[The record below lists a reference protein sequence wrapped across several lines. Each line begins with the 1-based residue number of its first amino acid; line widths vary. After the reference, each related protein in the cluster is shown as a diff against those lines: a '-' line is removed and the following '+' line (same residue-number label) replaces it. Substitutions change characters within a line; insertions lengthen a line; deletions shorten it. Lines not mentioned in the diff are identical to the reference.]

1 MTLKDVAVFKKF
13 IANKDLRREFI
24 RVYNRSKDWAKLP
37 NTIEEYFSNVDP
49 YAVITKAVRICKPN
63 AAYGYS
69 FWQELNE
76 EWKINFKKM
85 QSSHFYQE
93 MTGMETL
100 SGYFDIL
107 RENWNDVEKPWKFE
121 TVPVARQRL
130 GLDPLPPQTEEE
142 EPTEPAEQEETFT
155 QGETNMSSELI
166 DFADDDSDDLEIDFV
181 DKTSRIAN
189 GLRSGIISVN
199 TRGHSY
205 KIGINRIDTKTIK
218 SKQVKYAMVGKVKSG
233 DVVIQFNN
241 NSKGV
246 SMLYT
251 SDGYFNINSR
261 QFVENLRR
269 MLDITDDLV
278 YLRIEKIAEKMDS
291 ITYKVTKQQ

>member
-1 MTLKDVAVFKKF
+1 MTLKDIAVFKKF

-63 AAYGYS
+63 TAYGYS

-76 EWKINFKKM
+76 EWKVNFKKM

-93 MTGMETL
+93 MIGMETL
-100 SGYFDIL
+100 SGYFAIL
-107 RENWNDVEKPWKFE
+107 RENWNDVEKPWRFE
-121 TVPVARQRL
+121 DIPTARQRL
-130 GLDPLPPQTEEE
+130 GLEPLPQEE
-142 EPTEPAEQEETFT
+142 EPTKQDEEFT
-155 QGETNMSSELI
+155 QGETNMTSEVI
-166 DFADDDSDDLEIDFV
+166 EEPENEADDLEIDFV
-181 DKTSRIAN
+181 EIDKTSRIAN

-199 TRGHSY
+199 TRSHSY

-218 SKQVKYAMVGKVKSG
+218 SKQVKYAHVGKIKQNG
-233 DVVIQFNN
+233 DVIIQLNN

-246 SMLYT
+246 QMACT

-269 MLDITDDLV
+269 MMDITDDLV

>member
-1 MTLKDVAVFKKF
+1 MTLKDIEVFKKF

-76 EWKINFKKM
+76 EWKVNFKKM

-100 SGYFDIL
+100 SGYFAIL

-121 TVPVARQRL
+121 DITTARQRL
-130 GLDPLPPQTEEE
+130 GLEPLPQAE
-142 EPTEPAEQEETFT
+142 EPTKQDEEFT
-155 QGETNMSSELI
+155 QGETNMTSEVI
-166 DFADDDSDDLEIDFV
+166 EEPEDEADDLEIDFV
-181 DKTSRIAN
+181 EIDKTSRIAN

-246 SMLYT
+246 QMAYT
-251 SDGYFNINSR
+251 SDGYFNVNSR

-269 MLDITDDLV
+269 MLNITDDLV

>member
-1 MTLKDVAVFKKF
+1 MTLKDIAVFKKF

-76 EWKINFKKM
+76 EWKVNFKKM

-93 MTGMETL
+93 MIGMETL
-100 SGYFDIL
+100 SGYFAIL

-121 TVPVARQRL
+121 DIPTARQRL
-130 GLDPLPPQTEEE
+130 GLEPLQAEE
-142 EPTEPAEQEETFT
+142 EPTPSQLPADSMPNVDDVDFEE
-155 QGETNMSSELI
+155 
-166 DFADDDSDDLEIDFV
+166 DDLEIDFV
-181 DKTSRIAN
+181 EIDKTSHIAN

-199 TRGHSY
+199 TRSHSY

-218 SKQVKYAMVGKVKSG
+218 SKQVKYAHVGKIKQNG
-233 DVVIQFNN
+233 DVIIQLNN

-246 SMLYT
+246 QMACT

-269 MLDITDDLV
+269 MMDITDDLV

>member
-1 MTLKDVAVFKKF
+1 MTLKDIAVFKKF

-100 SGYFDIL
+100 SGYFAIL

-121 TVPVARQRL
+121 DITTARQRL
-130 GLDPLPPQTEEE
+130 GLESLPQ
-142 EPTEPAEQEETFT
+142 AEETTKQDEEFT
-155 QGETNMSSELI
+155 QGETNMTSEVI
-166 DFADDDSDDLEIDFV
+166 EEPEDEADDLEIDFV
-181 DKTSRIAN
+181 EIDKTSRIAN

-241 NSKGV
+241 NANGV
-246 SMLYT
+246 QMLYT
-251 SDGYFNINSR
+251 SDDYFNINSR
-261 QFVENLRR
+261 QFVTNLRR
-269 MLDITDDLV
+269 MLGISDDLV

>member
-1 MTLKDVAVFKKF
+1 MNLKDIAVFKKF

-24 RVYNRSKDWAKLP
+24 RVYNRSKSWAKLP

-85 QSSHFYQE
+85 QSYHFYQE

-100 SGYFDIL
+100 SGYFAIL

-121 TVPVARQRL
+121 DITTARQRL
-130 GLDPLPPQTEEE
+130 GLEPLPQEE
-142 EPTEPAEQEETFT
+142 EPTKQDEEFT
-155 QGETNMSSELI
+155 QGETNMTSEVI
-166 DFADDDSDDLEIDFV
+166 EEPENEADDLEIDFV
-181 DKTSRIAN
+181 EIDKTSRIAN

-246 SMLYT
+246 QMAYT

-278 YLRIEKIAEKMDS
+278 YIRIEKIAEKMDS